1 MFKLLDTGEEAGEL
15 LSKVHLCAWLDKK
28 FAFYVT
34 INLDPLQVL
43 NKDKHHFKENSKK
56 GRIEGL

>member
-1 MFKLLDTGEEAGEL
+1 MFKLLDTEEEAGEL

-34 INLDPLQVL
+34 IILDPL
-43 NKDKHHFKENSKK
+43 
-56 GRIEGL
+56 